1 MIFTE
6 YLNILHHLH
15 AMKITSLKLF
25 LICMVKNPN
34 LADIFTNFVE
44 KEQKKEEEEK
54 NNSAEFMEFFKS
66 GTGHHGYF
74 VIF

>member
-6 YLNILHHLH
+6 YLNILHHLQ
-15 AMKITSLKLF
+15 AMKITFLKLF
-25 LICMVKNPN
+25 QICMFKNPN
-34 LADIFTNFVE
+34 LADIFTNFAE
-44 KEQKKEEEEK
+44 KREKKL
-54 NNSAEFMEFFKS
+54 NSAEFMEFVFFKS